1 MIINMK
7 KMSKETKIK
16 LIYSG
21 ELLVF
26 AIVFLVFGILK
37 ITKVLGYSET
47 RRIVFNW
54 ITIFGGAWGI
64 ADFIW
69 AICSKKRQQRI
80 SMIDKVLLLPLAI
93 FIMAFDFISLIAKP
107 ANDNFYIYSV
117 GAAFLYVAVIY
128 TFQSIYHFYK
138 PIPGL
143 FDEDEPKQEESSSE
157 EGEQQDDTKSNW
169 FTYFRVIKTGR

>member
-1 MIINMK
+1 MK
-7 KMSKETKIK
+7 KIDKEKKVK

-21 ELLVF
+21 ELLLF
-26 AIVFLVFGILK
+26 AIIFLVFGILK
-37 ITKVLGYSET
+37 ITKVMGYSET

-93 FIMAFDFISLIAKP
+93 FIMTFDFISLIAKP
-107 ANDNFYIYSV
+107 ANDNFYIYCV

-128 TFQSIYHFYK
+128 TFESIYHYYK

-143 FDEDEPKQEESSSE
+143 FDDEEESKVEEPSKEESE
-157 EGEQQDDTKSNW
+157 K
-169 FTYFRVIKTGR
+169 

>member
-1 MIINMK
+1 MK
-7 KMSKETKIK
+7 KIDKEKKVK

-21 ELLVF
+21 ELLLF
-26 AIVFLVFGILK
+26 AVIFLVFGILK
-37 ITKVLGYSET
+37 ITKVMGYSET

-64 ADFIW
+64 TDFIW

-80 SMIDKVLLLPLAI
+80 SMIDKILLLPLAI
-93 FIMAFDFISLIAKP
+93 FIITFDFISLIAKP

-128 TFQSIYHFYK
+128 TFESIYHYYN

-143 FDEDEPKQEESSSE
+143 LDDEEETKVEEPSNEESN
-157 EGEQQDDTKSNW
+157 K
-169 FTYFRVIKTGR
+169 

>member
-1 MIINMK
+1 MK
-7 KMSKETKIK
+7 KIDKEKKVK

-21 ELLVF
+21 ELLLF
-26 AIVFLVFGILK
+26 AVIFLVFGILK
-37 ITKVLGYSET
+37 ITKVMGYSET

-64 ADFIW
+64 TDFIW
-69 AICSKKRQQRI
+69 AICSKKRQQGI

-93 FIMAFDFISLIAKP
+93 FIMTFDFISLIAKP

-128 TFQSIYHFYK
+128 TFESIYHYYK

-143 FDEDEPKQEESSSE
+143 FDDEEEPKVEEPSKEESE
-157 EGEQQDDTKSNW
+157 K
-169 FTYFRVIKTGR
+169 

>member
-1 MIINMK
+1 MK
-7 KMSKETKIK
+7 KIDKEKKIK

-21 ELLVF
+21 ELLLF
-26 AIVFLVFGILK
+26 AVIFLVFGILK
-37 ITKVLGYSET
+37 ITKVMGYSET

-69 AICSKKRQQRI
+69 AVCSKKRQQRI
-80 SMIDKVLLLPLAI
+80 SMIDKVLLLPLAV
-93 FIMAFDFISLIAKP
+93 FIMTFDFISLIARP

-128 TFQSIYHFYK
+128 TFESIYHYYK

-143 FDEDEPKQEESSSE
+143 FDDEEDEPKVEEPSKEESE
-157 EGEQQDDTKSNW
+157 K
-169 FTYFRVIKTGR
+169 